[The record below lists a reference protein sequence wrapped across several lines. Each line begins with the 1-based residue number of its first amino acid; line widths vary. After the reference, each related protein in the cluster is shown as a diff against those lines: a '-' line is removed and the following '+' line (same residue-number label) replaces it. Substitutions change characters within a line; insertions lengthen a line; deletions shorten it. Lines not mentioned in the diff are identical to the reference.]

1 MVPWQPTDSLGIMRT
16 MGLFLSYSW
25 CHDLLRDIIGN
36 LENENGV
43 YGDLYEMADEISP
56 STAEFAFNL
65 QTVLSD
71 DDLKKEGLYSDKT
84 LLERYREGLKKF
96 PRPGPTVYKDAFV
109 SDSKKKKIV
118 NPLSGLEGIG
128 GSNCWV
134 ISGKYTK
141 TGRAILVGDPHL
153 KNAIPSMWHIM
164 VISSVIDGEPVKFSG
179 ATLPGL
185 PFVMMGR
192 SEHL

>member
-96 PRPGPTVYKDAFV
+96 PRPGPTVNKDAFMT
-109 SDSKKKKIV
+109 D
-118 NPLSGLEGIG
+118 
-128 GSNCWV
+128 
-134 ISGKYTK
+134 
-141 TGRAILVGDPHL
+141 
-153 KNAIPSMWHIM
+153 
-164 VISSVIDGEPVKFSG
+164 
-179 ATLPGL
+179 
-185 PFVMMGR
+185 
-192 SEHL
+192 